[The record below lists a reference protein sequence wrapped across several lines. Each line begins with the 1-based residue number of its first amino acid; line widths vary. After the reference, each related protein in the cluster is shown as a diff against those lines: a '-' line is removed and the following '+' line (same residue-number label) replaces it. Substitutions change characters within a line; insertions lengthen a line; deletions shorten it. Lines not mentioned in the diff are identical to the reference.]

1 MQRPP
6 SHAARQR
13 RYRRRQHR
21 GELMVTLGLSPHEI
35 DKLHR
40 VGCLDLDKLENRGAL
55 ANALHLLIAAIEED
69 A

>member
-1 MQRPP
+1 
-6 SHAARQR
+6 
-13 RYRRRQHR
+13 
-21 GELMVTLGLSPHEI
+21 MVTLGLSPHEI

-40 VGCLDLDKLENRGAL
+40 AGCLDLDKLENRGAL